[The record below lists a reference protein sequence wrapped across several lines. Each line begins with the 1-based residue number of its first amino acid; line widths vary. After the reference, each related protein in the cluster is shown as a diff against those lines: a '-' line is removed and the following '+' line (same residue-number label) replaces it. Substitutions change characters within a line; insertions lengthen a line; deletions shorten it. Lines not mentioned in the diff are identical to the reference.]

1 MMTNG
6 VHSGDY
12 GDGHESV
19 TSAVI
24 AEVAEQ
30 AGTDPAEI
38 DQSLYEILDPDAL
51 NGLFAPTKMG
61 HARSDGCVEFTYC
74 GYEITAFSDG
84 HVRVRELADSTDSD
98 LPKRDTRSEE

>member
-1 MMTNG
+1 MSKG

-19 TSAVI
+19 TSAVV
-24 AEVAEQ
+24 AEVAERD
-30 AGTDPAEI
+30 GTDPAEI

-51 NGLFAPTKMG
+51 NGLFAPTKRG
-61 HARSDGCVEFTYC
+61 RARSDGRVEFTYC

-84 HVRVRELADSTDSD
+84 HVRARELADSADSD
-98 LPKRDTRSEE
+98 SPKRSTQSDE